1 VRRSDFLKIGL
12 LFIVSGMCGLVYEVV
27 WLRYLSL
34 TIGSTVF
41 AVSIVISAFLGGLV
55 VGSLVFGRQA
65 DKTKRP
71 LIFYAGLEVAVGL
84 LALGLTLVLKNLPA
98 ITAACGLPGGGPQ
111 WLRVVLTF
119 VLIVPPTAAMGGTLP
134 MITRFV
140 VSELPK
146 VGKHFG
152 ILYSLNT
159 LGAAIGTYLAG
170 FFLIAHLGL
179 FMTALLT
186 AILNFV
192 VAGAAVVLHF
202 VVKPARPE
210 KEEAAPAPE
219 PAEPA
224 GALDYSPIAGR
235 RRQLLIVAFAL
246 AGFSSISY
254 EVLWFRLLSLFMVSN
269 TYTFTILLVTFLLGL
284 VIGGLIYVVWLSKK
298 NKDLELFAGAQLL
311 LAFLGL
317 LSAGLIGFSPIIKFY
332 SGEIFGFG
340 FRNIG
345 LFLHAALVILIPA
358 TVIGIVFPLVVQLTT
373 THLKVTGKN
382 VGITYS
388 VNTIGGIIGSLMM
401 GFILIPMIGT
411 QKSFYLIAGL
421 NAAIAILVLS
431 VDQQAPKRRR
441 WLVYCG
447 AFLIVPTILMFPADY
462 LKNAYS
468 ETPFGEVLEV
478 VEDRDGNLAVIEY
491 SSEVTCRNFDC
502 PKRCSKFPFRHR
514 KIFFG
519 SVSYS
524 STILTSQ
531 RYMSSLAH
539 IPMMIHKDP
548 KKVLTVCLGTGI
560 TAGTFTLYDELE
572 ALTVVDLNK
581 DVVDVAAKYFDKE
594 NRRVVSNNKTKI
606 VVADGRNFLLTTQ
619 EKFDVISF
627 EPPPPTTPG
636 TVNLYT
642 REFYELIADHLTS
655 DGLLTQWIPMQHQS
669 DWLNRMLIRSM
680 QDVFEHVS
688 IWMPA
693 REEAVILAS
702 KKPLLI
708 DLTRMQE
715 RWARPQL
722 AQALE
727 AVGYQD
733 AYDLL
738 GVFMVGAEDLAGYT
752 KKYDPITDDLP
763 AVEYYL
769 SRFDRPFDRNEF
781 IGLASNPASLL
792 TGGPLDLER
801 LEHEQRVTGMMLQ
814 ASLSARQ
821 KDYPGAKK
829 IVQKAIG
836 LGESDVY
843 IQHLDNQLY
852 DCMVSFEA
860 K

>member
-1 VRRSDFLKIGL
+1 LRRSDFLKIGL

-55 VGSLVFGRQA
+55 VGSLIFGRQA

-71 LIFYAGLEVAVGL
+71 LIFYAGLEVAIGV
-84 LALGLTLVLKNLPA
+84 LALGVTLILKNLPA
-98 ITAACGLPGGGPQ
+98 IAGACGLPGGGPQ

-159 LGAAIGTYLAG
+159 LGAVIGTYLAG

-179 FMTALLT
+179 FMTALAT
-186 AILNFV
+186 AILNLV
-192 VAGAAVVLHF
+192 VAAVAVVLHF
-202 VVKPARPE
+202 IVKPSRPGG
-210 KEEAAPAPE
+210 EEDQPAPE
-219 PAEPA
+219 PKHPE
-224 GALDYSPIAGR
+224 YSPIAGR

-254 EVLWFRLLSLFMVSN
+254 EVLWFRLLSSFMVSN

-284 VIGGLIYVVWLSKK
+284 VIGGLIYVVWLAKK
-298 NKDLELFAGAQLL
+298 NKDLELFAGAQLI

-332 SGEIFGFG
+332 TGEIFGFG

-373 THLKVTGKN
+373 THLKVTGRN

-388 VNTIGGIIGSLMM
+388 VNTIGGIVGSLVV
-401 GFILIPMIGT
+401 GFMLIPLVGT

-421 NAAIAILVLS
+421 NAAIALLVLS

-447 AFLIVPTILMFPADY
+447 AFLILPTIMMFPADY

-478 VEDRDGNLAVIEY
+478 IEDRDGNLAVIEY

-502 PKRCSKFPFRHR
+502 PERCSKFPFRHR

-539 IPMMIHKDP
+539 IPMLIHKDP

-560 TAGTFTLYDELE
+560 TAGTFTLYEELE

-581 DVVDVAAKYFDKE
+581 NVVKVAAKYFKKE
-594 NRRVVSNNKTKI
+594 NRQVVSNKKTKI
-606 VVADGRNFLLTTQ
+606 IVADGRNFLLTTQ

-642 REFYELIADHLTS
+642 REFYELIADHLND

-669 DWLNRMLIRSM
+669 DWLDRMLIRSL

-702 KKPLLI
+702 MKPLKI

-722 AQALE
+722 NQALE
-727 AVGYQD
+727 RVGYLD

-738 GVFMVGAEDLAGYT
+738 GVFMIGPEDLDGYT
-752 KKYDPITDDLP
+752 AKYEPITDDLP

-769 SRFDRPFDRNEF
+769 SRFDKPFDHNEF
-781 IGLASNPASLL
+781 ISLASSPARLL

-801 LEHEQRVTGMMLQ
+801 LEHEQRVTGLMLQ
-814 ASLSARQ
+814 ASLAARQ
-821 KDYPGAKK
+821 KDYPAAKK
-829 IVQKAIG
+829 IVQEVMR
-836 LGESDVY
+836 LGESDAY
-843 IQHLDNQLY
+843 IQHLDKQLY
-852 DCMVSFEA
+852 DCMVSA
-860 K
+860 KAR